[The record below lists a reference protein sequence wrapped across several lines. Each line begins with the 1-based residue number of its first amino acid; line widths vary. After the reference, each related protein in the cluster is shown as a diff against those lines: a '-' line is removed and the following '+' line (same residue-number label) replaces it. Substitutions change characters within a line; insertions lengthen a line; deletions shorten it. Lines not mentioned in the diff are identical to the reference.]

1 MCGGIPLLSPVPYG
15 KHVDTFT
22 FMLVVLIEV
31 LLTIFEVVKL
41 IHNYAVC

>member
-1 MCGGIPLLSPVPYG
+1 VEVYLYSPLCLYG